1 MEDSETVN
9 EFSIKLT
16 MLVAEIRSLG
26 TKLDDSEVVE
36 KLFSSVP
43 DRFLQII
50 RTIEQFGDIEKM
62 SVSEAIGRLRTFEEG
77 LKGRLHSKGSEEQ
90 LLLTQAEWEARC
102 TKGKKDD
109 SSRSAK
115 RGGRHIRG
123 RGRGREY
130 GRGRGN
136 YERTNEDQ
144 KPRNFDK
151 SKVKC
156 FNSNEYGHF
165 AKECPK
171 PNRRE
176 RANLATTQTED
187 EPALLMA
194 ETCILNHVIQEEHVL
209 LHEDKMIPK
218 VNCTQDKMWYVDTGA
233 SNHMTSCIDK
243 FTEIDMTF
251 RGSVKFGDGS
261 TVDIHGRGS
270 VLFECL
276 NGEHRL
282 LTNVYYILMLRSS
295 IISLG
300 QLDQNGCKIVI
311 EGGVMT
317 ILDRTQRLLAKVS
330 RSESRL
336 YLLHIPQALL
346 ECLLY
351 LLQDMGT

>member
-1 MEDSETVN
+1 
-9 EFSIKLT
+9 
-16 MLVAEIRSLG
+16 
-26 TKLDDSEVVE
+26 
-36 KLFSSVP
+36 
-43 DRFLQII
+43 
-50 RTIEQFGDIEKM
+50 M
-62 SVSEAIGRLRTFEEG
+62 SVSEAIGHLRTFEEG
-77 LKGRLHSKGSEEQ
+77 LKGQLHSKGSEEQ
-90 LLLTQAEWEARC
+90 LLLTQAEWEVRC

-109 SSRSAK
+109 SSGSAK

-123 RGRGREY
+123 RGRGRGY

-136 YERTNEDQ
+136 YERTKEDQ
-144 KPRNFDK
+144 KLRNFDK

-156 FNSNEYGHF
+156 FNYNEYGHF

-176 RANLATTQTED
+176 RANLATMQTED

-194 ETCILNHVIQEEHVL
+194 ETCVLNHAIQEEHVL
-209 LHEDKMIPK
+209 LHEDKMMPK

-251 RGSVKFGDGS
+251 RGSVKFRDGS

-276 NGEHRL
+276 NGEHCL

-300 QLDQNGCKIVI
+300 
-311 EGGVMT
+311 
-317 ILDRTQRLLAKVS
+317 
-330 RSESRL
+330 
-336 YLLHIPQALL
+336 
-346 ECLLY
+346 
-351 LLQDMGT
+351 